1 MNLFGVPALAGPI
14 RLRKCHRLKPGLQTR
29 RGSWLRFTLERGS
42 RLSMNRVFGVHPL
55 GCPKRKD
62 TLKRGHRTALCRFM
76 VPMRVQSWTSRLSMN
91 PPALRATTSHENNGS
106 WYTTTCSYFRG
117 NCRGWSAA
125 LTDGPA
131 AAYSRAAAPSVR
143 AALQPRQL

>member
-62 TLKRGHRTALCRFM
+62 TLKRGHRTALFRFM
-76 VPMRVQSWTSRLSMN
+76 VPMR
-91 PPALRATTSHENNGS
+91 AKNG
-106 WYTTTCSYFRG
+106 
-117 NCRGWSAA
+117 
-125 LTDGPA
+125 
-131 AAYSRAAAPSVR
+131 VR
-143 AALQPRQL
+143 ALHEPRTSNVVSRGSRVFGIRGARVVFSLSDLLERTG